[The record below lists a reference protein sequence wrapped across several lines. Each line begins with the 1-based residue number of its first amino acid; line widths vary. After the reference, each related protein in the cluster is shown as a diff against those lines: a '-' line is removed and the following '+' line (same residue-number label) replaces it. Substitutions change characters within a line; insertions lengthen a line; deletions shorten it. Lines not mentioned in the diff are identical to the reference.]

1 MPVDT
6 RLNRDFWPIA
16 LAAHSGENWQ
26 MRLRTIT
33 DDLQRTAGFVTWVAV
48 TGFTAYIAMASGDR
62 YAGALAPLLLLGAVN
77 LVAMGIAMGSG
88 TFDLLTRVVA
98 LWLQL
103 ASAFAAA
110 LYLPVDFMPIY
121 TIIWLAIAT
130 SYYSLRLCWWLLA
143 AVMLGWYLIMRFVWQ
158 DDAAGIS
165 AVLYGTFHV
174 FAMLSASNAHKAH
187 VARTEVEAL
196 NRELVATQHLLTEA
210 SRLNERTRIGRDLH
224 DLLGHH
230 LTALSINLQ
239 IAERISD
246 GEVRTKVE
254 ECRALARL
262 LLSDVR
268 ETVSQLRDGSAID
281 FTRSI
286 SLVIENVP
294 ELNINLEI
302 DENLVI
308 DDVEIAEALLRC
320 VQEAITNSLRHAGAQ
335 RLWIVFRQDAGII
348 HLEIRD
354 DGTADTEL
362 SEGNGLTGMRE
373 RLANIQGL
381 LTLDRVEN
389 ALRLRIDIPVAG

>member
-6 RLNRDFWPIA
+6 LSNRDFWPIA
-16 LAAHSGENWQ
+16 LTAYSGENWK
-26 MRLRTIT
+26 MRLRLIT
-33 DDLQRTAGFVTWVAV
+33 GDLQRTAGFVTWVAV
-48 TGFTAYIAMASGDR
+48 TGFTAYVAMVSGDR
-62 YAGALAPLLLLGAVN
+62 YTDAIPALLLLGAVN
-77 LVAMGIAMGSG
+77 LVAMGIAMGGG
-88 TFDLLTRVVA
+88 TSTPVTRVVA

-103 ASAFAAA
+103 ASALGAAFF
-110 LYLPVDFMPIY
+110 LPIDFMPIY
-121 TIIWLAIAT
+121 TIIWLAVAT

-143 AVMLGWYLIMRFVWQ
+143 ALILGWYMIMRFVWQ
-158 DDAAGIS
+158 DDGAVIS
-165 AVLYGTFHV
+165 TVLYGTFHV
-174 FAMLSASNAHKAH
+174 FAMLSAGNAHEAH

-196 NRELVATQHLLTEA
+196 NRELVATQHLLAEA

-246 GEVRTKVE
+246 GEVRAKVE

-286 SLVIENVP
+286 SLIIENVP
-294 ELNINLEI
+294 ELNITLDI
-302 DENLVI
+302 DDNLVI
-308 DDVEIAEALLRC
+308 DDVEVAETLLRC

-335 RLWIVFRQDAGII
+335 RLWIELRRDAGNI

-362 SEGNGLTGMRE
+362 NEGNGLTGMRE
-373 RLANIQGL
+373 RLADIQGL
-381 LTLDRVEN
+381 LTLDRVGN
-389 ALRLRIDIPVAG
+389 ALRLSIDVPAAG

>member
-1 MPVDT
+1 
-6 RLNRDFWPIA
+6 
-16 LAAHSGENWQ
+16 
-26 MRLRTIT
+26 MRLRRIS
-33 DDLQRTAGFVTWVAV
+33 DDLQSTAGFVTWVAV
-48 TGFTAYIAMASGDR
+48 TGFTAYIAMASGEH
-62 YAGALAPLLLLGAVN
+62 YAGAIPALAVLGTVN

-88 TFDLLTRVVA
+88 TFSHSTRVVA

-103 ASAFAAA
+103 ASALGAA
-110 LYLPVDFMPIY
+110 LFLPVDFMPIY

-143 AVMLGWYLIMRFVWQ
+143 AVMLGWYLIMRFAWQ
-158 DDAAGIS
+158 DDGAGIS
-165 AVLYGTFHV
+165 TVLYGTFHV

-230 LTALSINLQ
+230 LTALSLNLQ

-246 GEVRTKVE
+246 GEVQAKVE

-286 SLVIENVP
+286 SLIVENVP
-294 ELNINLEI
+294 ELNIKLDI
-302 DENLVI
+302 DDKLVI
-308 DDVEIAEALLRC
+308 DEVEIAEALLRC
-320 VQEAITNSLRHAGAQ
+320 VQEAITNSLKHAGAQ
-335 RLWIVFRQDAGII
+335 RLWIVLRRDAGII

-354 DGTADTEL
+354 DGTADVEL
-362 SEGNGLTGMRE
+362 SEGHGLTGMRE
-373 RLANIQGL
+373 RLADLQGL
-381 LTLDRVEN
+381 LTLDRVGN